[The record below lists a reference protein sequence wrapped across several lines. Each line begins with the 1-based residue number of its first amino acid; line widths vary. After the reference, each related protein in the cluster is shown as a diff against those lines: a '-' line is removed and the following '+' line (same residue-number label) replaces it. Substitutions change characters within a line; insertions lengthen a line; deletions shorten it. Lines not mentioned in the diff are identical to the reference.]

1 MKGASIAGALWLA
14 AAAPAAATDVN
25 VIGLFHGK
33 AVVVVDRGMPKTLSV
48 GERTPEGVVLISADS
63 KSAVVEVDGRRET
76 LTMGQHFETAAQT
89 GSRDSTTLS
98 ADSQGHF
105 LVDGQVN
112 GAHVRFLVDTGA
124 TFVSLPRS
132 LVRRLG
138 IDLATAERGASQT
151 ANGVVTVYRVKLDS
165 VTVNGLTLRNVE
177 GVIHEQGGLDVAL
190 LGMSFL
196 NRTEMRRDGQSLTL
210 VKRY

>member
-1 MKGASIAGALWLA
+1 MKGASIVGAMVLA
-14 AAAPAAATDVN
+14 ASGASAATDVN

-33 AVVVVDRGMPKTLSV
+33 AVVVVDRGMPRTLSV
-48 GERTPEGVVLISADS
+48 GERTPEGVMLVSADS

-89 GSRDSTTLS
+89 GSRDSTTLA

-112 GAHVRFLVDTGA
+112 GVHVRFLVDTGA

-138 IDLATAERGASQT
+138 IDLSTAERGASQT

-177 GVIHEQGGLDVAL
+177 GVIHDQAGLDVAL